1 MKIPKKEYK
10 LEYTSVIDGQRHI
23 AYICARYAQ
32 LAVDKLEAELRAKDI
47 KVLEEIPFDQ
57 AAYLAA

>member
-10 LEYTSVIDGQRHI
+10 LEYTDFTGVRRV
-23 AYICARYAQ
+23 AYLCARYAQ
-32 LAVDKLEAELRAKDI
+32 LAVDKLVSMVQAKNVE
-47 KVLEEIPFDQ
+47 VLEEIPFDQ